1 MGSSVG
7 GKRGIYKIK
16 KSTQTLNWCGS
27 VCRRSKNSIAA
38 RHAVPVGGVVFLANK
53 GDRHLRLP
61 VEEVRLGSVDTVLS
75 VIRVCLTPLVVPI
88 SKSFFFSSF
97 FSFFSTS
104 QSKSQSHIDE
114 HPAWDTSGRLIIYS
128 VL

>member
-1 MGSSVG
+1 MGSSSVR

-27 VCRRSKNSIAA
+27 VCWRSKNSIAA
-38 RHAVPVGGVVFLANK
+38 RHAVPVGGVVFLADK

-88 SKSFFFSSF
+88 SKSFFF

>member
-16 KSTQTLNWCGS
+16 KSTQTFNRCGS

-38 RHAVPVGGVVFLANK
+38 RHAVPVGGVVFLADK

-88 SKSFFFSSF
+88 SKSFFF
-97 FSFFSTS
+97 FFSTS

-114 HPAWDTSGRLIIYS
+114 HPGWDTSGRLIIYS